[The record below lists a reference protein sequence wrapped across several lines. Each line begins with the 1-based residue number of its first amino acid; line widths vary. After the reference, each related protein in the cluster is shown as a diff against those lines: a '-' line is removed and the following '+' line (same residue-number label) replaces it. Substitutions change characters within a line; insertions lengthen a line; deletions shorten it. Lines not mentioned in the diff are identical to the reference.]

1 MEYFVFWLVF
11 TAIAIIIASTRGVNV
26 GYTFLWCL
34 LMPLA
39 GIIYAFAAKSGRKQ
53 KIENTMKMND
63 ES

>member
-1 MEYFVFWLVF
+1 MELFVFWLIF
-11 TAIAIIIASTRGVNV
+11 TAIAMIIANSRGANI

-39 GIIYAFAAKSGRKQ
+39 GIIYAFAAKSGKQ
-53 KIENTMKMND
+53 KKIENTMRMNR